1 MQSKIIVNYLEFLHV
16 GAVQRSIVVATKCSG
31 CNEAV
36 SVGQMAIFTEKLGCE
51 SCWHPQCFR
60 CCTDGDLLIDLLYFV
75 FNQKLYCARH
85 WSEQIKPRCHACEE
99 VGWVSTVIQFFKEM
113 FLLKA
118 LLATAGYPLALHWTK
133 AYSKPCQASKMGRF
147 ANTVND

>member
-1 MQSKIIVNYLEFLHV
+1 MRKTNAIHWSACNPLKCICMCYYKFHPSFEMQSRIIVNYVEFPYL

-31 CNEAV
+31 CNEVV

-51 SCWHPQCFR
+51 ACWHPQCFR
-60 CCTDGDLLIDLLYFV
+60 CFTDGDLLIDLLYFV

-99 VGWVSTVIQFFKEM
+99 VSWVSIVIQCFKEM
-113 FLLKA
+113 LLLKT
-118 LLATAGYPLALHWTK
+118 L
-133 AYSKPCQASKMGRF
+133 RR
-147 ANTVND
+147 